1 MISKFSNN
9 LFVIILGLF
18 CSCSLLNNTS
28 KTTYVKN
35 SIIEL
40 KLPFN
45 SNDYVNDGNTFYSIE
60 NAKGTNLS
68 VLRNMVQM
76 QAKVVL
82 ANAFKFEINSIT
94 EQRQFGSEGQTSAY
108 FQQKATSIIDQSIEK
123 IKLIDSKTLKDYK
136 TGEYEYWAVYSIEIN
151 DVNDLNKKQT
161 IIDFNQYNEVIKKNI
176 SIDNKLVVSENTSPN
191 EYLTIE
197 GINNDNESFRKKI
210 EIESKSYI
218 GIPYVWGGSTPEEGF
233 DCSGFVRWVYKK
245 SLNKL
250 IPRTTLEHSR
260 EFKNIIKYN
269 IDNSNKGD
277 LIYFKTIP
285 NREIS
290 HVGIYLDQ
298 GKFIHAPNEREK
310 VRIDELKGYWLEN
323 YVGYASASNLK

>member
-1 MISKFSNN
+1 MINKIIATS
-9 LFVIILGLF
+9 LVIFISIA
-18 CSCSLLNNTS
+18 SCKSLNYMKEEDLRE
-28 KTTYVKN
+28 
-35 SIIEL
+35 IQ
-40 KLPFN
+40 LPFEAKN
-45 SNDYVNDGNTFYSIE
+45 FPNTNESFFSIE

-82 ANAFKFEINSIT
+82 ANALKFEINSIT

-310 VRIDELKGYWLEN
+310 VKIDELKGYWLEN

>member
-1 MISKFSNN
+1 MINKIIATS
-9 LFVIILGLF
+9 LVIFISIA
-18 CSCSLLNNTS
+18 SCKSLNYMKEEDLRE
-28 KTTYVKN
+28 
-35 SIIEL
+35 IQ
-40 KLPFN
+40 LPFEAKN
-45 SNDYVNDGNTFYSIE
+45 FPNTNESFFSIE

-82 ANAFKFEINSIT
+82 ANALKFEINSIT
-94 EQRQFGSEGQTSAY
+94 EQRQSGSEGQTSAS

-310 VRIDELKGYWLEN
+310 VKIDELKGYWLEN